1 MLCNILCLLS
11 ALPRQGQQSE
21 HRKDHVHLIVAF
33 PNTTT
38 YKHAL
43 NVMDLLSAEGKKAIN
58 KLMKRSLVSVMSMT
72 TSFTIPRIAERKAKS
87 STTRPSVSRAT
98 TSTLVRMSSLAQPRR
113 TKCSWRWDKL
123 SKHGFTNYMDFY
135 EFVVDTYEDM
145 NYIEVMRCYSGHF
158 ERE

>member
-1 MLCNILCLLS
+1 MDRRSLPREHEGGLERGHRRYFAISYALS

-43 NVMDLLSAEGKKAIN
+43 NVMDLLSAEGKKQSIKCEAQ
-58 KLMKRSLVSVMSMT
+58 SLVSVMSMT
-72 TSFTIPRIAERKAKS
+72 TSFTIPRIAERKAKNG
-87 STTRPSVSRAT
+87 TTRPSVSRAA
-98 TSTLVRMSSLAQPRR
+98 TSILVRMSSLAQPRR

-123 SKHGFTNYMDFY
+123 SETQWLHQLHGLL
-135 EFVVDTYEDM
+135 
-145 NYIEVMRCYSGHF
+145 
-158 ERE
+158 